1 MPGMPGNGW
10 QVMASFRRD
19 ASVTRQRLKPGT
31 VRRIAGYARPYV
43 RELVLFLMLNALAA
57 GIVVANPLLLKSIID
72 RGIVP
77 ADHAVVVWLAVA
89 VAGLA
94 LLEAVLGLVQRWY
107 SARIGEGLIYD
118 LRTQVFGHVQR
129 QPVAFFMRAQTG
141 SLVSR
146 LNNDVIGAQRALTTT
161 LSSVVSNVISLIL
174 VLVTMFV
181 LSWQVTLIALLLLPI
196 FILPAKWV
204 GKRLQR
210 VSREQMQLDAEMS
223 SLMTERFNVAGAML
237 AKLYG
242 RPAEEEENFS
252 QRAARVRD
260 IGVVA
265 AMYGRVFFTALTLVA
280 ALATAMVYGVGG
292 FLVVDGKFQLGTLVA
307 LATLLTRMYGPLTA
321 LSNVH
326 VDVMTALVSFDRVFE
341 VLDLKPLI
349 ADRADARPLTVTADG
364 DGGAGAGAGALV
376 KTDKSDKPE
385 KTDKSDKTE
394 KAAGNGRAAGDGAA
408 TATTATVTAVEGE
421 RAAPAIEFD
430 HVSFSYPSA
439 AEVSLASLESIARTD
454 NAPGREVLRDVTFTV
469 PPGQMYAL
477 VGPSGAG
484 KSTITHLVS
493 RLYDVT
499 DGAVRVGGH
508 DVRDV
513 TLESLRA
520 QIGVVSQDAHL
531 FHDTIGANM
540 RYARPDATDEEILA
554 ALDAAAIGELVAAMP
569 EGLDTVVGDRGY
581 RLSGGEKQRLA
592 IARLL
597 LKAPSVVVL
606 DEATAHLDS
615 ESEAAVQRA
624 LATALAGRT
633 SLVIAHRLST
643 VREADQILVIDGGR
657 VAERGRHEELL
668 LRGGLY
674 AELYRT
680 QFARQADPAPP
691 AEPAEVTE
699 PAEVDAPA
707 ADGLP
712 GPRETERAAAD

>member
-1 MPGMPGNGW
+1 MPGNGW
-10 QVMASFRRD
+10 QVMTSFRRD
-19 ASVTRQRLKPGT
+19 GSVLQQKLKPGT

-43 RELVLFLMLNALAA
+43 RELVLFLALNSLAA
-57 GIVVANPLLLKSIID
+57 VIVVANPLLLKAIID

-77 ADHAVVVWLAVA
+77 GRSQVVVALALA

-94 LLEAVLGLVQRWY
+94 LVEAVLSLAQRWY

-146 LNNDVIGAQRALTTT
+146 LNGDVIGAQRALTTT
-161 LSSVVSNVISLIL
+161 LSSVVSNVISLVL
-174 VLVTMFV
+174 VLVTMLV
-181 LSWQVTLIALLLLPI
+181 LSWQVTLVALLLLPV

-204 GKRLQR
+204 GRRLSAI
-210 VSREQMQLDAEMS
+210 SREQMELDAEMS

-292 FLVVDGKFQLGTLVA
+292 VLAVDGAFQLGTLVA

-349 ADRADARPLTVTADG
+349 DDREGARPLAVGPAPVSLSKNGGRTAPS
-364 DGGAGAGAGALV
+364 V
-376 KTDKSDKPE
+376 
-385 KTDKSDKTE
+385 
-394 KAAGNGRAAGDGAA
+394 
-408 TATTATVTAVEGE
+408 
-421 RAAPAIEFD
+421 EFD
-430 HVSFSYPSA
+430 HVSFRYPGA
-439 AEVSLASLESIARTD
+439 DEVSLASLESIARTD
-454 NAPGREVLRDVTFTV
+454 ASPGREVLHEVGFTAE
-469 PPGQMYAL
+469 PGQLVAL

-493 RLYDVT
+493 RLYDVSG
-499 DGAVRVGGH
+499 GAVRVGGH
-508 DVRDV
+508 DVRDL
-513 TLESLRA
+513 TLDSLRA
-520 QIGVVSQDAHL
+520 EVGVVSQDAHL
-531 FHDTIGANM
+531 FHDSIRANLA
-540 RYARPDATDEEILA
+540 YARPGATDGEIHAALA
-554 ALDAAAIGELVAAMP
+554 AAQIGGLVAAMP
-569 EGLDTVVGDRGY
+569 DGLDTVVGDRGY

-592 IARLL
+592 LARLL

-643 VREADQILVIDGGR
+643 VREADQILVVEDGR
-657 VAERGRHEELL
+657 IAERGRHEELL
-668 LRGGLY
+668 LAGGLY

-680 QFARQADPAPP
+680 QFARQDDDEGRGEGHREGAPITV
-691 AEPAEVTE
+691 E
-699 PAEVDAPA
+699 
-707 ADGLP
+707 
-712 GPRETERAAAD
+712 